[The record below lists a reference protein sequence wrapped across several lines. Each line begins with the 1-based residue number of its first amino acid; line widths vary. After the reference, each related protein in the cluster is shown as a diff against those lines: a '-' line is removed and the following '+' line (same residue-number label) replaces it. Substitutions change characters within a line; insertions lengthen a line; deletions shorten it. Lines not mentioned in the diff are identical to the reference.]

1 MLAHYHHGVPVVSR
15 FDERVPRPA
24 VEDVRHVVGT
34 AGPAEGDSHGSWRPT
49 SYYVLLDSVMR
60 ELGRIVRLQIQ
71 RSSLKTGEK
80 PRRSYDPAPLLAVDR
95 VALGPDG
102 VLGEEPGGGA
112 WLVDVHHRAHP
123 ETKNEDGVH
132 GVSLG
137 FTSHYGLMRERFGA
151 RITLGCAGE
160 NIIVETTGRIAV
172 EDLYAGVALLAPD
185 GRELVRLDVLKEQ
198 LQFLDGGTRGYYC
211 RGVGSGIVS
220 IGDRVAL
227 FDG

>member
-1 MLAHYHHGVPVVSR
+1 
-15 FDERVPRPA
+15 
-24 VEDVRHVVGT
+24 
-34 AGPAEGDSHGSWRPT
+34 
-49 SYYVLLDSVMR
+49 MR

-172 EDLYAGVALLAPD
+172 DDLDVGVALLAPD
-185 GRELVRLDVLKEQ
+185 GRELVRLDVLQVAHPCRPFTGWALGGTVEADVLKEQ

-211 RGVGSGIVS
+211 RGIGAGIVS
-220 IGDRVAL
+220 LGDRVVVL
-227 FDG
+227 